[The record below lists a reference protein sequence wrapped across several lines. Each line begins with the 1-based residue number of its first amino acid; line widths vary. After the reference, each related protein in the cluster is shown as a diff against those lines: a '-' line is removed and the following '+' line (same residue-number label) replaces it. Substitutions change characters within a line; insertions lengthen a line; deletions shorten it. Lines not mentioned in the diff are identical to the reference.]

1 MELRSICVF
10 TTIALIRVDSVF
22 PPSCFIFTKFNY
34 SVRRNNQMKKYVEF
48 EMDLITFVAQDIVTF
63 SAFGGIEDDLT
74 EEENGVNT
82 DAGDF

>member
-1 MELRSICVF
+1 
-10 TTIALIRVDSVF
+10 
-22 PPSCFIFTKFNY
+22 
-34 SVRRNNQMKKYVEF
+34 MKKYVEF

-63 SAFGGIEDDLT
+63 SAFGGVEDDLT